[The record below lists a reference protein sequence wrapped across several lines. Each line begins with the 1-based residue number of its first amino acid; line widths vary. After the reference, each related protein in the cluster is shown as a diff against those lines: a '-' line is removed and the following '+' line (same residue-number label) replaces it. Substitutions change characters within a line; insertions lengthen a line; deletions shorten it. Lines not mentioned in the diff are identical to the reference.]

1 MKNYELLAELNA
13 LLDVKNIRDYAP
25 NGLQVEGKAEIRKV
39 LTAVSASKSAIEEAI
54 KTKADALLVH
64 HGYFWKGENPELI
77 GIKKERIKLLL
88 SHDINLFAYHLPLD
102 LHPTLGN
109 NAAIARDLS
118 AHCGLENVAQSPE
131 EKLLFFGDIAQNSPA
146 LAADALAEKLH
157 LIFRR
162 KPQYVGSL
170 NCKKEQKIRRIAW
183 CSGAAQDFLSE
194 AVKLGADAFI
204 SGEYAERTYHEAFEY
219 GIFYFSCGHH
229 ATERGGVQA
238 LSTYLREQYCLE
250 SSFYDQENP
259 F

>member
-25 NGLQVEGKAEIRKV
+25 NGLQVEGKTEIRKV
-39 LTAVSASKSAIEEAI
+39 LTAVSASKAAIEEAVKI
-54 KTKADALLVH
+54 GADALLVH
-64 HGYFWKGENPELI
+64 HGYFWKGENPEII

-88 SHDINLFAYHLPLD
+88 EHDINLFAYHLPLD
-102 LHPTLGN
+102 LHPKLGN
-109 NAAIARDLS
+109 NALIGEDLIR
-118 AHCGLENVAQSPE
+118 HCGLENFSQSSE
-131 EKLLFFGDIAQNSPA
+131 EKLLFFGDIAQNRET

-157 LIFRR
+157 LIFKR
-162 KPQYVGSL
+162 KPQYVGGL
-170 NCKKEQKIRRIAW
+170 HRKNEQKIRRIAW

-194 AVKLGADAFI
+194 AVKLEADAFI
-204 SGEYAERTYHEAFEY
+204 SGEYAERTYHEACEY

-229 ATERGGVQA
+229 ATERGGVKA